1 MPARRPT
8 ARMSP
13 GQGCNRLRKAFI
25 SLHPS
30 FLCGVSM
37 KTALAVLSLI
47 VYLVAAGC
55 YAQDSSHFQSVGGD
69 FGRKLIS
76 TIKSSDAEPA
86 AAAGSNGSLWSWGSS
101 PKGTLVVN
109 GNLVGDPAYTMKKL
123 NVNKNWLDESFVDPY
138 GAASPTYTYTDA
150 QTGEPVQ
157 TYVDPV
163 NGQSYYT
170 YTDSKSGKTVYVYF
184 NPETG
189 VPTYASYGPVSGQ
202 TGAQKQTTTT
212 SNLPPIFS

>member
-1 MPARRPT
+1 
-8 ARMSP
+8 
-13 GQGCNRLRKAFI
+13 
-25 SLHPS
+25 
-30 FLCGVSM
+30 M
-37 KTALAVLSLI
+37 KTALAVLLL
-47 VYLVAAGC
+47 VACLVAAGC
-55 YAQDSSHFQSVGGD
+55 SAQDNSQDSSHFQSVGGD

-86 AAAGSNGSLWSWGSS
+86 AASGSNGSLWSWGSS

-109 GNLVGDPAYTMKKL
+109 GNLVGDPTYTMKKL
-123 NVNKNWLDESFVDPY
+123 NVNNNWLDESFVDPY
-138 GAASPTYTYTDA
+138 GAASPAYTYTDA

-170 YTDSKSGKTVYVYF
+170 YIDTKSGKTVYVYF
-184 NPETG
+184 NPQTG

-202 TGAQKQTTTT
+202 SGAQKQSTTT